1 MTLRGER
8 AGRRFVMTKLD
19 PEAESVELPP
29 AIAHRVEHVLRMRD
43 GESVELLDGAGRAVE
58 GALALNGG
66 VAVVAVVRSIE
77 HDAPPGELWL
87 GVPLL
92 KSGNTELAVQKA
104 TELGAT
110 ELIIYE
116 AERSVRRSAGGE
128 DGRLLERLTRVAAE
142 AVEQCGGYHLP
153 RLRFC
158 DDVLTVAERLGPRV
172 LIPSTEP
179 GAPALEDELLAGDAV
194 VAAIIGP
201 EGGFT
206 RGEIESLERLGGIQ
220 VSLGSRVLR
229 AETTVMAIATLAA
242 RHLGWLATPEGGER
256 G

>member
-1 MTLRGER
+1 MPLRMGR
-8 AGRRFVMTKLD
+8 AGRRFVMTELD

-29 AIAHRVEHVLRMRD
+29 AVAHRVEHVLRMRD

-58 GALALNGG
+58 GALVLNGG
-66 VAVVAVVRSIE
+66 AAMVAAVRSIE
-77 HDAPPGELWL
+77 HDAPDGELRL

-92 KSGNTELAVQKA
+92 KSSNTELAVQKA

-110 ELIIYE
+110 DLIIYE
-116 AERSVRRSAGGE
+116 AERSVRRPVGGE

-153 RLRFC
+153 RLRLC
-158 DDVLTVAERLGPRV
+158 GDALTAAERLGPRV

-179 GAPALEDELLAGDAV
+179 GAPALEDELLTGDDV

-206 RGEIESLERLGGIQ
+206 RREVESLERLGGIQ

-229 AETTVMAIATLAA
+229 AETAVMAIATLAA
-242 RHLGWLATPEGGER
+242 RHLGWLATTAGGER

>member
-1 MTLRGER
+1 MMLRERR
-8 AGRRFVMTKLD
+8 AGRRFVMTELD

-29 AIAHRVEHVLRMRD
+29 TIAYRVEHVLRMRD
-43 GESVELLDGAGRAVE
+43 GESVELLDGDGRAIE
-58 GALALNGG
+58 GALVLNGG
-66 VAVVAVVRSIE
+66 TAVVAAVRSSRL
-77 HDAPPGELWL
+77 DAPPGELRL

-110 ELIIYE
+110 ELVIYE
-116 AERSVRRSAGGE
+116 AERSVRRPAGGE
-128 DGRLLERLTRVAAE
+128 DGRLLERLSLVAAE
-142 AVEQCGGYHLP
+142 AMERCGAYHLP
-153 RLRFC
+153 RLRLC
-158 DDVLTVAERLGPRV
+158 DDVLTAAERLGPRV

-179 GAPALEDELLAGDAV
+179 GAPALADELLEGDAV

-206 RGEIESLERLGGIQ
+206 REEIESLQRMGGMQ

-229 AETTVMAIATLAA
+229 AETAVMAIATLAA